1 MGLRKVLAKLWN
13 LNWILNRGQNLDR
26 WKRERIQAMALQQA
40 KTSGS
45 CRVSPGWIKAF
56 MLTYSD
62 EVSEMG
68 RDDQHYGAS
77 LRG

>member
-1 MGLRKVLAKLWN
+1 MRKVLAKLWN

-45 CRVSPGWIKAF
+45 SRVSPGWIKAF